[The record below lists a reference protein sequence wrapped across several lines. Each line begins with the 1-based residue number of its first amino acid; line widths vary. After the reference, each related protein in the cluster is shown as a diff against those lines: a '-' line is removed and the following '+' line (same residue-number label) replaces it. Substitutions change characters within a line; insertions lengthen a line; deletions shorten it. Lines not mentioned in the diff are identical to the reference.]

1 MKTHTLAELAAMPIT
16 KRKYMLDPI
25 VPVNGMS
32 MMYAPAGTGKSLFA
46 LSLAHA
52 ISQGN
57 DFLRWKCQTGPQPV
71 LYVDGEMPE
80 EMLLEYVQKL
90 KPATPNMR
98 FLATSLNHE
107 AIPNLSEW
115 DGQQAVEA
123 VIEDARL
130 VVFDNKSCLFRS
142 GVENE
147 AASWGVAND
156 WLIRLRARGVSSLL
170 IHHAN
175 KAGQQRG
182 TNRIMDQMDLV
193 ARLQR
198 PPGVP
203 KTIAKF
209 DITYDK
215 IRAGQRL
222 ETEEFNVEYRDD
234 NGIAQWSARDGTF
247 DPRLGQALEMRAD
260 GKSNTQIAK
269 ELHMSKRKLLSLF
282 AAAELYSEGKD
293 PHDEAENEEFDRVDP
308 E

>member
-1 MKTHTLAELAAMPIT
+1 MKIHTLVELAAFPIV
-16 KRKYMLDPI
+16 KRRYMLDPV
-25 VPVNGMS
+25 VPMNGMS
-32 MMYAPAGTGKSLFA
+32 MLYAPAGTGKSLFA
-46 LSLAHA
+46 LSVAHA
-52 ISQGN
+52 VSEGK
-57 DFLRWKCQTGPQPV
+57 DFLRWKNQTGPQPV
-71 LYVDGEMPE
+71 LYIDGEMPE

-90 KPATPNMR
+90 KPATPNLC
-98 FLATSLNHE
+98 FLATSLNKE

-115 DGQQAVEA
+115 EGQQAVEA
-123 VIEDARL
+123 IIGDAKL

-203 KTIAKF
+203 KTVAKF

-215 IRAGQRL
+215 IRAGQRA

-234 NGIAQWSARDGTF
+234 NGVAVWYAREGTF
-247 DPRLGQALEMRAD
+247 DPRLQSALEMRAD

-293 PHDEAENEEFDRVDP
+293 PHDEAGNEEFDGVDP
-308 E
+308 N